1 MRVTRTDPP
10 TDEISAA
17 SEVARYASPVSSGEY
32 VADLLPGFLI
42 SGFGLGLAFV
52 AFSIGALEGVSERDA
67 GLASGL
73 SNTTQQI
80 GGALGTAI
88 MSTLA
93 ITRTEDLLAG
103 GTGQAQ
109 ALTEGFQ
116 LALYAS
122 VGLAVVGALAV
133 LALVRP
139 QRSQEVE
146 AGVEVAPEGTA
157 A

>member
-1 MRVTRTDPP
+1 M
-10 TDEISAA
+10 
-17 SEVARYASPVSSGEY
+17 SS
-32 VADLLPGFLI
+32 
-42 SGFGLGLAFV
+42 
-52 AFSIGALEGVSERDA
+52 RDA

-93 ITRTEDLLAG
+93 ITRTRGPRWRA
-103 GTGQAQ
+103 ARPSRQ

-122 VGLAVVGALAV
+122 VGLAVAGAVAV
-133 LALVRP
+133 LALVRSGRP
-139 QRSQEVE
+139 QE
-146 AGVEVAPEGTA
+146 AEAVAETAPEATA

>member
-1 MRVTRTDPP
+1 M
-10 TDEISAA
+10 
-17 SEVARYASPVSSGEY
+17 VAGLLVFAGGVLLLAQVPVGSEY
-32 VADLLPGFLI
+32 VSDLLPGLLLA
-42 SGFGLGLAFV
+42 GFGLGLAFV
-52 AFSIGALEGVSERDA
+52 AFSIGALEGVSGRDA

-93 ITRTEDLLAG
+93 ITRTGDLLAT
-103 GTGQAQ
+103 GTSRPE

-122 VGLAVVGALAV
+122 VGLAVAGALAV
-133 LALVRP
+133 LALVRSGQP
-139 QRSQEVE
+139 QEAEVSAE
-146 AGVEVAPEGTA
+146 AAPEATA